1 MDEPATEETQLMERP
16 RYLKNL
22 DIKREARR
30 EYVYFNW
37 LRGRTIAEIAEMID
51 MNPSTVYED
60 LKEIRAQLNIQPR
73 SMQQIRDEAVISL
86 RLTHADLQKTIK
98 EAKNKGAPY
107 NQIKGLYA
115 ELTSIDKTILQRY
128 TPVASAPEI
137 TSKANDQIKAMID
150 YMTETYGPESL
161 AGFQKWWSKRM
172 DVMNTMR
179 NGK

>member
-1 MDEPATEETQLMERP
+1 MDEPATEETQLERP

-37 LRGRTIAEIAEMID
+37 LRGRTIAEIAEMVDI
-51 MNPSTVYED
+51 NPSTVYED
-60 LKEIRAQLNIQPR
+60 LKKIRAQLNMQPR
-73 SMQQIRDEAVISL
+73 SMEQIRSEALISL
-86 RLTHADLQKTIK
+86 RLTHADIQKTIK
-98 EAKNKGAPY
+98 EAKAKGAPY
-107 NQIKGLYA
+107 NQIKGLFA
-115 ELTSIDKTILQRY
+115 ELSSIDKTILHRY

-161 AGFQKWWSKRM
+161 AGFQEWWSKRM
-172 DVMNTMR
+172 DVMNTVR
-179 NGK
+179 NTTK